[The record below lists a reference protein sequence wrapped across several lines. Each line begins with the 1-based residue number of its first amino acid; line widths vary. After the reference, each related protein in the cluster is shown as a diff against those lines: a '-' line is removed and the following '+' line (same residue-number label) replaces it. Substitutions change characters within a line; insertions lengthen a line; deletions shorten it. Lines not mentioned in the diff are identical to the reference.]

1 MNENSIKA
9 WNEIKYTTLAD
20 REQAVLKVIKEY
32 GPINGRKI
40 DVLVNGGHKRISNL
54 LETGVIDLAYNGM
67 DHQTGKITSYYIATG
82 KKPTKAKVIRRSKP
96 LDISGLY
103 DRAFEAGVTEAVM
116 CFIKDGDDVAKKVNE
131 ICEAM
136 K

>member
-67 DHQTGKITSYYIATG
+67 DHQTGKITSYYKATG
-82 KKPTKAKVIRRSKP
+82 KAPIKPQVIRKSQP

-103 DRAFEAGVTEAVM
+103 DKAYEQGVTDAVKH
-116 CFIKDGDDVAKKVNE
+116 FVKDGDTVAALVNA

-136 K
+136 R